1 MADDQPELKA
11 AADAYFRSLPGLKY
25 PQALM
30 DAFPRIAN
38 TIFDVKDDQPRLR
51 GYFDSLIK
59 DARGGRRGFPF
70 DVLMDIQEL
79 REVMVGDVNYFVV
92 DDTTKWV
99 S

>member
-1 MADDQPELKA
+1 MADDQPQLKA
-11 AADAYFRSLPGLKY
+11 AADDYFRTLPGLKY

-38 TIFDVKDDQPRLR
+38 TIFDVKDDPPKLR
-51 GYFDSLIK
+51 GYFDSLIN
-59 DARGGRRGFPF
+59 DERGGRRGFPF
-70 DVLMDIQEL
+70 DVLMDIQDL
-79 REVMVGDVNYFVV
+79 REVMIGDVNQFVS